1 MAKITYIEFD
11 GTEHVVDV
19 PSGLSVMEGAIDNNL
34 PGIEAECGG
43 MCSCATCHVYV
54 DPAWT
59 DATGSPGD
67 IEQGMLDSALDL
79 QDESRLSCQIN
90 VGDEL
95 DGLIV
100 RMPVLQI

>member
-100 RMPVLQI
+100 RMPELQI